1 MDRTNHVLVVE
12 SATKCAEELRRHH
25 FEVLA
30 FTDPEAAFHAATSV
44 DAVVVHL
51 TATDDA
57 DPRTTL
63 VRRLQRDVTTQ
74 HLPILIAITGR
85 PDRADTV
92 PVQTFGGALI
102 VLTNATCDGVAAV
115 LHDLLDVERH
125 HT

>member
-1 MDRTNHVLVVE
+1 MEGPYRVLVVE
-12 SATKCAEELRRHH
+12 SSTPCADELRRHQ

-30 FTDPEAAFHAATSV
+30 FGDADAAFHAATGA

-63 VRRLQRDVTTQ
+63 VRRLQTSMATR
-74 HLPILIAITGR
+74 HLPVLIAITGR

-102 VLTNATCDGVAAV
+102 VLTNATCDGVAAI
-115 LHDLLDVERH
+115 LTDLLNVERH
-125 HT
+125 GT